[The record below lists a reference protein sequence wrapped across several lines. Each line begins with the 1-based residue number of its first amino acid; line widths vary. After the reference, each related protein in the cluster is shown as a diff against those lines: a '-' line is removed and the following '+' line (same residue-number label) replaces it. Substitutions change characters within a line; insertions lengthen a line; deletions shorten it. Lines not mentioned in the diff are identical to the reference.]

1 MSASPFVRYEIQDRI
16 VTLTLD
22 RAESRNAIATQA
34 DCDDIVA
41 ALTRAQRAAQASCI
55 VLTGAGSAFCAGG
68 DLKAMRERSG
78 IGRLDSPV
86 ATRGNYRMGV
96 QAAIRALWDC
106 ELPMIAAVNGPAI
119 GLGCD
124 LACTCD
130 LRIAGE
136 RARFASSFI
145 NVGLV
150 PGDGGAWL
158 LPRAVGLA
166 NAAELMLTG
175 DTIDAEAAR
184 AMGLVSR
191 VLPDA
196 QLLDEAYRLAGRIV
210 SRPAKTLRL
219 TKRLLREGQQQR
231 LSDILEL
238 SAAFQ
243 ALAHETADHEEAVEA
258 FVAKRPPQFRG
269 H

>member
-1 MSASPFVRYEIQDRI
+1 MNADGFVRYAREGRI
-16 VTLTLD
+16 VTLTLN
-22 RAESRNAIATQA
+22 RPETRNAIATQA
-34 DCDDIVA
+34 DCDDLVA
-41 ALTRAQRAAQASCI
+41 SLARAQQEPEASCI

-68 DLKAMRERSG
+68 DLKAMQQRRG

-86 ATRGNYRMGV
+86 ATRGNYRRGV
-96 QAAIRALWDC
+96 QSVIRALWDC

-130 LRIAGE
+130 LRIAADS
-136 RARFASSFI
+136 ARFASSFI
-145 NVGLV
+145 NIGLV

-166 NAAELMLTG
+166 NAAELMFTG
-175 DTIDAEAAR
+175 DTIDAQTAR
-184 AMGLVSR
+184 QMGLVSR

-196 QLLDEAYRLAGRIV
+196 ELMAEAGRLAARIV

-231 LSDILEL
+231 LSDLLEL
-238 SAAFQ
+238 SSAFQ
-243 ALAHETADHEEAVEA
+243 ALAHETADHEEAVAA
-258 FVAKRPPQFRG
+258 FGEKRPPRFEGR
-269 H
+269 